1 MLAKGNR
8 KAGSSPEPQLQQE
21 QAIFGS
27 QLISQC
33 WKLMHLRFWRSHSLL
48 PIKTFLLCWACHY
61 LTRVF
66 RRALMKREPQ
76 DCRFKPWLTPCLL
89 IAVNFEKLSSQATS
103 MTKVSPGSQ
112 NMPLALAYWRN
123 GGGSCFFPL
132 LSSLALHTTWQ
143 IPSPAMA
150 STTPMSWWP
159 GVTMTR
165 MMIANIYWAL
175 TVGRHPANLACVS
188 VSCNPLNL

>member
-61 LTRVF
+61 LTREF

-76 DCRFKPWLTPCLL
+76 DCWFKPWLTPYLL

-103 MTKVSPGSQ
+103 MTKVSPGPQ
-112 NMPLALAYWRN
+112 NMPFALLLEEMEAEAV
-123 GGGSCFFPL
+123 SSPTL
-132 LSSLALHTTWQ
+132 LSCSPHSAWR
-143 IPSPAMA
+143 IPSPAVA
-150 STTPMSWWP
+150 PTTPMGWWP
-159 GVTMTR
+159 WNQEWRWQG
-165 MMIANIYWAL
+165 WW
-175 TVGRHPANLACVS
+175 
-188 VSCNPLNL
+188 